1 MRNLLLLQDSLCKI
15 AWNEPLTAAGDDLV
29 CLCRDVG
36 SNNLFALSET
46 GVLHTLDTLDGFS
59 LTDESWDLNTC
70 NGSPSSSTSSSG
82 WFNVVVV
89 SETGSI
95 VCISHAGLIVSIKED
110 PSSGRWS
117 PVMEQEGD
125 VEGGIA
131 TAAWSPDGSRLAL
144 LTNNNTILLMTG
156 YWDVLEEVP
165 LTPRLPGSACAM
177 SWRGDGEYLSII
189 SIDADD
195 ALARVRVYTKDLELH
210 STGRNVAEGP
220 ASVVKVR
227 TIPETVAGAFR
238 MSPYREKRF

>member
-1 MRNLLLLQDSLCKI
+1 VMRNLLLLQDTLCKI
-15 AWNEPLTAAGDDLV
+15 GSNGPSTSGDDLV

-36 SNNLFALSET
+36 SNNLFALT
-46 GVLHTLDTLDGFS
+46 AAGLLYTLDTLDGFS
-59 LTDESWDLNTC
+59 LTHESWDLNCC
-70 NGSPSSSTSSSG
+70 NGSPSSSNASSE
-82 WFNVVVV
+82 WFNVAVV

-110 PSSGRWS
+110 LSSGRWS

-125 VEGGIA
+125 VDGGIA

-165 LTPRLPGSACAM
+165 LPPRVPGSACAM

-189 SIDADD
+189 SVDADD
-195 ALARVRVYTKDLELH
+195 NLARVRVFTKDLEMH

-220 ASVVKVR
+220 ASVLKVR
-227 TIPETVAGAFR
+227 NSRRLILSISKYV
-238 MSPYREKRF
+238 K